1 MSNGNEIDV
10 QRVIREKQDDRG
22 ISLKAIAAKSGIPYT
37 SFCGYFP
44 GNERDSTPKPS
55 VELPV
60 SAFNKLCGALPNDL
74 LNLLIPDGFAI
85 VEVPA
90 GVDYDDFSARCRD
103 FVDTKEKAHH
113 PESEA
118 GRDIGPTEGDK
129 LGEKAV
135 QLRVV
140 A

>member
-1 MSNGNEIDV
+1 MRNGNQIDV
-10 QRVIREKQDDRG
+10 QRVIREQLDERN
-22 ISLKAIAAKSGIPYT
+22 ISLKVVAATSGIPYST
-37 SFCGYFP
+37 ICGYFP
-44 GNERDSTPKPS
+44 GNERGFTPKQS

-60 SAFNKLCGALPNDL
+60 GAFRKLCGAMPSDL

-90 GVDYDDFSARCRD
+90 GVDFDKVSAECREFLD
-103 FVDTKEKAHH
+103 KKERAHH

-118 GRDIGPTEGDK
+118 GRELGPTETDL
-129 LGEKAV
+129 LGENVVRLGAV
-135 QLRVV
+135 